1 MIRRLKARLRSK
13 RGESIAEVL
22 IALMIS
28 SMALVLLAG
37 MITATTGIVKKSKDA
52 TNEYTG
58 KSNQLVEKLD
68 SECSGSGEVHFL
80 LRNVSGALSDTK
92 LTDSAEESISV
103 LYYVNESIGSV
114 KVTSYEKRT
123 AP

>member
-1 MIRRLKARLRSK
+1 
-13 RGESIAEVL
+13 
-22 IALMIS
+22 MIS